1 MDKFKLK
8 SADDAIRVNASDG
21 AELKYWSKKFGV
33 TKDDIRR
40 AVKEGGDSLSAVKDY
55 FDRKAK

>member
-1 MDKFKLK
+1 MNKLTLK
-8 SADDAIRVNASDG
+8 SADEAIRINASDG

-33 TKDDIRR
+33 NRDDIKR
-40 AVKEGGDSLSAVKDY
+40 AVKEVGDSLSAVKDY

>member
-1 MDKFKLK
+1 MNKLTLK
-8 SADDAIRVNASDG
+8 SADEAIRINASDG

-40 AVKEGGDSLSAVKDY
+40 AVKEVGDSLSAVKKYLD
-55 FDRKAK
+55 K